1 MRKILFAVLSLSL
14 GTINAQIDTS
24 KKIETVP
31 TVISDT
37 PGFVADTSSMLDG

>member
-14 GTINAQIDTS
+14 GNVYAQIDTS

-37 PGFVADTSSMLDG
+37 PVLLPIPAVYWMV